1 MDRAEATG
9 LSIAV
14 VGHALLLAALVL
26 SIDLCRL
33 TSALTLGYVVCP
45 GPSVSPPAIEVSF
58 VDDVALESASPTPAA
73 EPPPAPSAPD
83 PGPVEEAA
91 PAPAPPA
98 PAPTPREAAPS
109 RERTPPPKQRTAQT
123 DPRDRRR
130 PEDARNR
137 EGHRSRA
144 PRLADLNLD
153 NLGRDP
159 SRSRNQNAAPAAT
172 MSAAAAAS
180 IGQAIQRQIQ
190 PCADRQVYPGPGA
203 ERIVTPV
210 TLRLNR
216 DGSLA
221 ARPRPGQQTGVDDEN
236 RRYADRVADLA
247 VAAFTGC
254 SPLRGL
260 PQELYDVPRGWNNF
274 TMRYRLPG

>member
-1 MDRAEATG
+1 MERAEATG
-9 LSIAV
+9 LGVAV
-14 VGHALLLAALVL
+14 VGHAALLAALTFGL
-26 SIDLCRL
+26 F
-33 TSALTLGYVVCP
+33 AAG
-45 GPSVSPPAIEVSF
+45 SPPPISDAVEVSF
-58 VDDVALESASPTPAA
+58 VDEVALESASPTPAA
-73 EPPPAPSAPD
+73 EPPAAASAPD
-83 PGPVEEAA
+83 LGPAEEAA

-98 PAPTPREAAPS
+98 PAPTPREASPS
-109 RERTPPPKQRTAQT
+109 PQRAQPKQRTAQT

-130 PEDARNR
+130 PEEARNR
-137 EGHRSRA
+137 DGHRSRA
-144 PRLADLNLD
+144 PRLADLDLS

-159 SRSRNQNAAPAAT
+159 SRARTQNAAPAAT

-203 ERIVTPV
+203 ERIVTQV
-210 TLRLNR
+210 NLRLNR

-221 ARPRPGQQTGVDDEN
+221 ARPRVGRQSGVDDEN

-247 VAAFTGC
+247 IAAFTGC

-260 PQELYDVPRGWNNF
+260 PQELYDVPRGWSNF
-274 TMRYRLPG
+274 TMNYRLPG